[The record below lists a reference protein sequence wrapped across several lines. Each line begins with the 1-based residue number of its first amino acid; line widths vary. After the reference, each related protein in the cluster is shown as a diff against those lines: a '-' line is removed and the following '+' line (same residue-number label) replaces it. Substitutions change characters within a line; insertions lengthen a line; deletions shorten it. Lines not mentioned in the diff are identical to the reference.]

1 MNNNYKNNE
10 SGEKSRAKIFWKHF
24 GLVTLALALAVIT
37 VFVIS
42 LNK

>member
-10 SGEKSRAKIFWKHF
+10 TGEKSKAKIFWKHV
-24 GLVTLALALAVIT
+24 GLVTLALALAVVT